1 MQVILTQDVKSL
13 GKAGT
18 LVNVNDSYARNYIIP
33 RKLGVAA
40 SAANLNNLKLKNA
53 NDAKIEAAKLAN
65 ADSFIRKLPNGYNTE
80 IKGDGGSLSQ
90 GQRQLLSIARAAIAD
105 PPALILDEATSSI
118 DTRTEKLVQA
128 GMDEI
133 MKGRTTFV
141 IAHRLTTIQNAETI
155 FVLTENGIEES
166 GSHAELISRDS
177 IYSRLYNMY
186 TL

>member
-65 ADSFIRKLPNGYNTE
+65 AKDVKAAVDGKTVTMRVKTGENGKLF
-80 IKGDGGSLSQ
+80 GS
-90 GQRQLLSIARAAIAD
+90 ITTADVADAIEKQFQIEVDKKKLAME
-105 PPALILDEATSSI
+105 PVKALGVFPVIL
-118 DTRTEKLVQA
+118 KLHRDVQA
-128 GMDEI
+128 EVKI
-133 MKGRTTFV
+133 SV
-141 IAHRLTTIQNAETI
+141 
-155 FVLTENGIEES
+155 ES
-166 GSHAELISRDS
+166 L
-177 IYSRLYNMY
+177 
-186 TL
+186 

>member
-65 ADSFIRKLPNGYNTE
+65 AKDVKAAVDGKTVTIRVKTGENGKLF
-80 IKGDGGSLSQ
+80 GS
-90 GQRQLLSIARAAIAD
+90 ITTADVADAIEKQFQIEVDKKKLAME
-105 PPALILDEATSSI
+105 PVKALGVFPVIL
-118 DTRTEKLVQA
+118 KLHRDVQA
-128 GMDEI
+128 EVKI
-133 MKGRTTFV
+133 SV
-141 IAHRLTTIQNAETI
+141 
-155 FVLTENGIEES
+155 ES
-166 GSHAELISRDS
+166 L
-177 IYSRLYNMY
+177 
-186 TL
+186 